1 LIKVSSNS
9 SGFTIAEIIIAIT
22 IISIAII
29 PMMKSFGPAIMATA
43 SVEKTF
49 ILTNQAKR
57 TMDRLLSLDFDTL
70 KDNIG
75 IWSCDDDDNNFFDD
89 PEDPCTFLFKGIKNI
104 PVITIIDASGDESK
118 TLLELQVAIDG
129 LIVGKTG
136 KNYFST
142 LKADY

>member
-1 LIKVSSNS
+1 LNKVSSNS
-9 SGFTIAEIIIAIT
+9 SGFTVAEIIIAT
-22 IISIAII
+22 AIISIAIV
-29 PMMKSFGPAIMATA
+29 PMMKAFGPAIMATG
-43 SVEKTF
+43 SVEKTTV
-49 ILTNQAKR
+49 ITNQARR

-70 KDNIG
+70 KKKIG
-75 IWSCDDDDNNFFDD
+75 TRPCNDIFDD
-89 PEDPCTFLFKGIKNI
+89 PGDPCTFIFKGIDYT
-104 PVITIIDASGDESK
+104 PVIKIIDASGDE

>member
-9 SGFTIAEIIIAIT
+9 SGFTIAEILIAIS
-22 IISIAII
+22 IITIAIV
-29 PMMKSFGPAIMATA
+29 PMMKAFGPAIMATG
-43 SVEKTF
+43 SVEKTT
-49 ILTNQAKR
+49 IMTMQAKR

-70 KDNIG
+70 QENIG
-75 IWSCDDDDNNFFDD
+75 TRPCDDILDD
-89 PEDPCTFLFKGIKNI
+89 PDDPCTFTFKDSDYI
-104 PVITIIDASGDESK
+104 PEITIIDASGDETK
-118 TLLELQVAIDG
+118 TLLELRVAIDG